1 MAQKLADIYEMDI
14 EEVARITTQNA
25 KTLFKL

>member
-1 MAQKLADIYEMDI
+1 MDI

-25 KTLFKL
+25 KTLFKLWILQIPYY